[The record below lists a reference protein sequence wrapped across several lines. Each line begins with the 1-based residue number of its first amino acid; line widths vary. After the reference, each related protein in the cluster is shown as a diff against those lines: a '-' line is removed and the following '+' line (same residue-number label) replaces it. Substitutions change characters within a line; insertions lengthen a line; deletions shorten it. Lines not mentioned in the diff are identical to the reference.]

1 MVIAAI
7 RAITWGTIAAAVV
20 SALLMAAT
28 SGNPQ
33 RLETLPGDAV
43 NGRSLQASPQTGGM
57 RGDRRPGARPGTGS
71 QPSPGAR

>member
-33 RLETLPGDAV
+33 RVETLPGDAAR
-43 NGRSLQASPQTGGM
+43 GRSMPASPPAGM
-57 RGDRRPGARPGTGS
+57 RGERRPGAGPGTGP
-71 QPSPGAR
+71 QPAPGAR

>member
-43 NGRSLQASPQTGGM
+43 NGRSLQASPQTGM
-57 RGDRRPGARPGTGS
+57 RGDRRPGARPDTGS